1 MRSART
7 TFLLMLAVGALPL
20 LVAACGSSS
29 SASTSASSSTS
40 TAPDIRTAAGRAQL
54 AACLKKQGVT
64 LPQRAQGGPPPGG
77 TAGGGGGVFGG
88 GGGNGNGPPQGN
100 SKFGN
105 ALRKCGVSRS
115 RGGFRGQANSAQFK
129 QAVTKFVACMKTNGY
144 ALPKP
149 NTSGNGPVFDASK
162 VNRNDPK
169 FESAAQKCQGLLR
182 PATQQ
187 GGGNAPPP
195 GATTT
200 TQ

>member
-20 LVAACGSSS
+20 LVAACGPSS

-40 TAPDIRTAAGRAQL
+40 TAPDFRTAAGRAQL

-64 LPQRAQGGPPPGG
+64 LPQRPQGAPPPGG
-77 TAGGGGGVFGG
+77 AAGVGGGFFFGG
-88 GGGNGNGPPQGN
+88 GGGNGAAQGN

-105 ALRKCGVSRS
+105 ALRKCGVNRPQ
-115 RGGFRGQANSAQFK
+115 GGFRRQANSAQFK
-129 QAVTKFVACMKTNGY
+129 QAITKFVACMKTDGY
-144 ALPKP
+144 PLPKP
-149 NTSGNGPVFDASK
+149 NTSGNGPVFSSSK

-169 FESAAQKCQGLLR
+169 FKSAAQKCQGLLR
-182 PATQQ
+182 P
-187 GGGNAPPP
+187 GGSPP
-195 GATTT
+195 GATIT